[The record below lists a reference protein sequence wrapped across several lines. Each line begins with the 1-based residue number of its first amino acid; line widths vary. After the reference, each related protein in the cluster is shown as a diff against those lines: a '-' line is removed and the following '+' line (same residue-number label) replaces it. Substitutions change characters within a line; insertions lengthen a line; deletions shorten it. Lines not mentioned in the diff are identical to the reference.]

1 MHVRPGPETP
11 RVNFQWLQELL
22 LSKDLSRDAELEW
35 IANCKGL
42 RFLEEQDLTLSGNA
56 VAFQSMPRCGNS
68 FLRRILETI
77 TGVYTGSDMNI
88 DLTTQLLFGG
98 RLAGEETVSDD
109 NLVWVTK
116 THWPMGSPLG
126 SK

>member
-1 MHVRPGPETP
+1 
-11 RVNFQWLQELL
+11 
-22 LSKDLSRDAELEW
+22 
-35 IANCKGL
+35 
-42 RFLEEQDLTLSGNA
+42 
-56 VAFQSMPRCGNS
+56 MPRCGNS

-116 THWPMGSPLG
+116 THWPMESPLG